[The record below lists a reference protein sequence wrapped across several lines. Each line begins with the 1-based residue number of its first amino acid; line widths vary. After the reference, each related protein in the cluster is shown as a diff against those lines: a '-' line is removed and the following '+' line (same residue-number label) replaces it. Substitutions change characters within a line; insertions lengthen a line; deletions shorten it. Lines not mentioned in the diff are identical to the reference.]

1 MHLFNSIQTNGRTPR
16 YYSPG
21 KLVFAFVL
29 TCLLFKQLDGSIIHS
44 KISTQLKNDEL
55 VGISS
60 IISMRTNGRTN
71 E

>member
-44 KISTQLKNDEL
+44 KISTQLKFVSNTIKKNKYYRQE
-55 VGISS
+55 
-60 IISMRTNGRTN
+60 
-71 E
+71 